1 MRQFSA
7 IALAVVTLILSQTT
21 TARNAKMLGDISLVQ
36 PIQGDPNVDI
46 KLARIGWHLFRD
58 PQLSSSGNVSCAT
71 CHNLQTNG
79 AENTPVSTGVKGDGI
94 RNSITVFNTA
104 LNYRFLWDGTENT
117 LMAQIDGPIHNPME
131 MDSNWQTIEQYVK
144 ESEHYQALFNRDG
157 ELPINVHNI
166 KSAIVEFVE
175 GLQTPGAP
183 FDAYL
188 LGYTHVLSEQ
198 QIRGWKTFQ
207 TSGCVQC
214 HQGKNIGGAMIQRF
228 AYFKDK
234 PVVEDLGRQLV
245 TIEDEERFYFRVAS
259 LRNVALTS
267 PYFHNGQVDKLSD
280 AIQIMAKTQLGITMN
295 DENVADIEAF
305 LQSLTAP
312 RPIILEVLENE

>member
-58 PQLSSSGNVSCAT
+58 PQLSSNGNVSCAT

-94 RNSITVFNTA
+94 RNSITVFNAA

-234 PVVEDLGRQLV
+234 PVVEDSGDRKSV
-245 TIEDEERFYFRVAS
+245 V
-259 LRNVALTS
+259 
-267 PYFHNGQVDKLSD
+267 
-280 AIQIMAKTQLGITMN
+280 
-295 DENVADIEAF
+295 
-305 LQSLTAP
+305 
-312 RPIILEVLENE
+312 